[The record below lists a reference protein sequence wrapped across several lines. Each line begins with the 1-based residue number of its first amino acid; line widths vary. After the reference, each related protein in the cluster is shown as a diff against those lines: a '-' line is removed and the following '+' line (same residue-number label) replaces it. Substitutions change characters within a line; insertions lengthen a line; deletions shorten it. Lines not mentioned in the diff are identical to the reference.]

1 MRLIEE
7 EFELDLEEEN
17 IESNELDRDSSQIKF
32 LIIKSIY
39 LDSLKIYSCL
49 TWFLHEFAVD
59 SSVDVETLK
68 ENSSNCESTNEL
80 EAFNARY
87 FKENLLK
94 SFLKTLSLDLFYVNS
109 NREIPAKFSFL
120 SRRDILIALNL
131 FNVVKSMEIDGDLSE
146 NFNLIDEYIQ
156 TVADS
161 LGFFF
166 LKNFELN
173 ELNVESCNVDNES
186 YDLPII
192 RYFDE

>member
-1 MRLIEE
+1 
-7 EFELDLEEEN
+7 
-17 IESNELDRDSSQIKF
+17 
-32 LIIKSIY
+32 
-39 LDSLKIYSCL
+39 
-49 TWFLHEFAVD
+49 
-59 SSVDVETLK
+59 
-68 ENSSNCESTNEL
+68 
-80 EAFNARY
+80 
-87 FKENLLK
+87 
-94 SFLKTLSLDLFYVNS
+94 
-109 NREIPAKFSFL
+109 
-120 SRRDILIALNL
+120 
-131 FNVVKSMEIDGDLSE
+131 MEIDGDLSE